1 MIVKFQIS
9 NNDNIRH
16 KYFSTDEAFS
26 TARYKLALSFS
37 VHHRDTLSDA
47 GSVRVQN
54 TCQRNNVSIRVYRIH
69 LGSCDYWR
77 T

>member
-26 TARYKLALSFS
+26 MARYKFVLSFR
-37 VHHRDTLSDA
+37 VNHRDTFSDA

-54 TCQRNNVSIRVYRIH
+54 TCQKNDVSIRVYRIR
-69 LGSCDYWR
+69 LGSCDC
-77 T
+77 

>member
-26 TARYKLALSFS
+26 MARYKHALSFR
-37 VHHRDTLSDA
+37 VHHRDTLSNA
-47 GSVRVQN
+47 GSVGVQN
-54 TCQRNNVSIRVYRIH
+54 TCQKNFY
-69 LGSCDYWR
+69 
-77 T
+77 